1 MSGREILGPS
11 RRRGNGA
18 EGREGDMQFRAVGIG
33 AMVATFVAAG
43 AFGTSGGRTTTTNA
57 GAGDPLSPAA
67 GAAPPSTT
75 KRQALKAY
83 GRLPL
88 AFAANAGQTDA
99 RVRYYAQGAGFSIF
113 LTSKE
118 AMLALRRPGRRTG
131 IALALRFLGS
141 NRNVAIGGERWG
153 PGRVNYLLGNEPA
166 KGRTG
171 LPTYERVVYPHLL

>member
-1 MSGREILGPS
+1 MSRREILGPS

-75 KRQALKAY
+75 KRQALAAY
-83 GRLPL
+83 GKLPL
-88 AFAANAGQTDA
+88 AFTANAGQTDA

-113 LTSKE
+113 FTRSKV
-118 AMLALRRPGRRTG
+118 MLALERSGKPTVP
-131 IALALRFLGS
+131 AAALRFTGA
-141 NRNVAIGGERWG
+141 NRHVAIRGEHPG
-153 PGRVNYLLGNEPA
+153 TGRVNYLLGSDPA
-166 KGRTG
+166 Q
-171 LPTYERVVYPHLL
+171 